1 MEKVTEALEK
11 LNVSVTKLTERVANL
26 ESSAEAADATTRQ
39 SEPSTRQAGVSL
51 DPTRGQVFT
60 PEPHSYLRDF
70 DQLKDKL
77 SKIPL
82 PPHLKLSDSSAGIK
96 AESKPVTKVI
106 AKAARFGE
114 TGLKLLAAISS
125 SQEGDSE
132 PGYHLTDED
141 IGSLYTIFAAQ
152 IQYMQQEYAGIIVKN
167 TFDDETSRLFR
178 QFENHTS
185 AFSASQLEN
194 VRVAAELAS
203 ISSRRNSE
211 RGRGRGDRNFNS
223 SGRGRGFG
231 GGFGSGFGSGRGG
244 GYSRLPGPGHNG
256 GFLSRHEQPD
266 RRD

>member
-1 MEKVTEALEK
+1 MDKITEAIEK

-26 ESSAEAADATTRQ
+26 ESSAEVTDATTRQ
-39 SEPSTRQAGVSL
+39 TETETSTHQTGVSL
-51 DPTRGQVFT
+51 EPTASGQVFT
-60 PEPHSYLRDF
+60 AHSYLKDF

-77 SKIPL
+77 AKIPL

-114 TGLKLLAAISS
+114 TGLRLLASISS
-125 SQEGDSE
+125 SQGDSDA
-132 PGYHLTDED
+132 GYQLSEED

-152 IQYMQQEYAGIIVKN
+152 IQFMQQEYAGIIVKN
-167 TFDDETSRLFR
+167 TFDEETSRLFR

-185 AFSASQLEN
+185 AFSASQLAN

-203 ISSRRNSE
+203 ISSRRNAE
-211 RGRGRGDRNFNS
+211 RGRGRGDRNFNTP
-223 SGRGRGFG
+223 GRGRGFG
-231 GGFGSGFGSGRGG
+231 SVRGG
-244 GYSRLPGPGHNG
+244 GYNRMPGPGYNG
-256 GFLSRHEQPD
+256 GFLPRNDQLD